1 MHYTDS
7 HEWVDAEGKIGM
19 TTYAQQ
25 ELGEIVF
32 LQLPQ
37 IGRHVRAGEEVVVL
51 ESTKAAA
58 DIYAPVSGEIIAV
71 NEELLRSPDLLN
83 HSPETQGWLFQI
95 RLSHPQELETLMN
108 QGTYLQLVN
117 PT

>member
-1 MHYTDS
+1 MYYTDS
-7 HEWVDAEGKIGM
+7 HEWIDAEGKIGI
-19 TTYAQQ
+19 TTHAQQ

-58 DIYAPVSGEIIAV
+58 DIYTPVSGEIIAV
-71 NEELLRSPDLLN
+71 NEELLRSPGLLN
-83 HSPETQGWLFQI
+83 HSPETQGWLFQM
-95 RLSHPQELETLMN
+95 RLSHLQELETLMN
-108 QGTYLQLVN
+108 RDAYIQLVS